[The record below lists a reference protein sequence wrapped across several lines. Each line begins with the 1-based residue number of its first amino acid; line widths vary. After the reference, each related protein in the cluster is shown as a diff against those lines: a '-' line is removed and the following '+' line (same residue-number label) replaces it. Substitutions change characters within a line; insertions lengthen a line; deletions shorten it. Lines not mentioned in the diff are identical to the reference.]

1 VYPNPFNEQA
11 SLLVQSPNN
20 EKVQIQI
27 IDMTGRVIWEEQVN
41 ANQKISIGQ
50 QLAKG
55 NYIIMANLK
64 DGAQQVEKL
73 IKVE

>member
-1 VYPNPFNEQA
+1 MP
-11 SLLVQSPNN
+11 
-20 EKVQIQI
+20 
-27 IDMTGRVIWEEQVN
+27 
-41 ANQKISIGQ
+41 NQKISIGQ

-55 NYIIMANLK
+55 NYIIKANLK